1 LKINNNILLEVNNL
15 CISTASKNNVKSL
28 VKNISFNIRKNEI
41 IGLLGESG
49 SGKSLTS
56 LAILKLLNKDQFKV
70 SGEILFQEKD
80 LLKIEDYK
88 MLKIRGAEISMIFQ
102 EPMSAL
108 NPTMKIGKQLS
119 EVYKIHQAKSNF
131 NIQKKIKQLIKKVK
145 LEKVENIL
153 QKYPHEISGGQK
165 QRIMIIMALA
175 CKPKL
180 LIADEPTT
188 ALDLTVQKEII
199 KILQSLQKTENL
211 SILFISHDLKL
222 VSKIAH
228 RLIILKDG
236 EIIEKGVSKDIF
248 KTPKSN
254 YTKALLSLIINHK
267 RRPKI
272 LPTIKTF
279 DINKK
284 PELQNNVNRL
294 KRQRDIYSKE
304 PILKINNVSK
314 FYNTSTNLFVKNKE
328 YKALENVDLN
338 LYAGETLGLIG
349 ESGSGKST
357 LSNAIL
363 KIHSFE
369 EGKIYYEGKDISIL
383 RGKDLLNFRKQVQII
398 FQDPYTSLNPMKN
411 IQQTISEPIKY
422 HRLILEK
429 KEILEKVIE
438 LLNDVGLDET
448 FLSRYPHEL
457 SGGQRQRVC
466 IARAISLKP
475 KIIICDECV
484 SALDVSVQATI
495 LNLLN
500 YLKNK
505 YNFTYMF
512 ISHDLSVVRYMSD
525 RIVVLFKGKI
535 VEYEE
540 ADKLFSEPK
549 NDYTKKLIKSSTLLC
564 L

>member
-1 LKINNNILLEVNNL
+1 MKINNNILLEVNNL